1 MGKLNRDNLVLNRT
15 KTYFSDEEFTYYI
28 NIIDYTLKDTPP
40 PLDFVET
47 QIKEL
52 ILTGRMNQ
60 LRQKREK
67 QLIQQ
72 VKRHHEIN
80 IHP

>member
-1 MGKLNRDNLVLNRT
+1 
-15 KTYFSDEEFTYYI
+15 
-28 NIIDYTLKDTPP
+28 
-40 PLDFVET
+40 LDFVET